1 MQTSLNLGKIDIYDA
16 EVALFIK
23 NKSVDELKSLF
34 INFIKTNISTKQEP
48 LDDLDIRLRKLKI
61 INPQRGKRVREA
73 LDSLNEKLKPIKNI
87 NIDEAKDKYFKEKFS
102 L

>member
-16 EVALFIK
+16 EVALFIQ
-23 NKSVDELKSLF
+23 NKSVDEIKSLF
-34 INFIKTNISTKQEP
+34 INLIKKNISTKKHP
-48 LDDLDIRLRKLKI
+48 LDDLDSRLKSLKV

-73 LDSLNEKLKPIKNI
+73 LDSLNEKLESIKSI
-87 NIDEAKDKYFKEKFS
+87 NIDEAKDNYFKEKFA